1 MVVPS
6 VTVAEAVLRVSWY
19 LFFGFWQMTV
29 VPSSEMI
36 SIWAVS
42 SFLGDPV
49 TRTYFM
55 SVKKKEFNHTDEK
68 VVKALFLQR
77 CFLGLEK
84 NTIKENHVKGGVF

>member
-6 VTVAEAVLRVSWY
+6 VTAAEALLRVSGY
-19 LFFGFWQMTV
+19 LFLAFGQMTV

-42 SFLGDPV
+42 SVLGYPV

-55 SVKKKEFNHTDEK
+55 SVKK
-68 VVKALFLQR
+68 
-77 CFLGLEK
+77 
-84 NTIKENHVKGGVF
+84 ENGIQSYRSRTMDTQ